1 MPGTPTLQE
10 ILTQRLKEVRIER
23 GLRQDDLARRM
34 GSYGF
39 NWSAATVAALETNR
53 RNLSLEETLILPY
66 VLHVDLAQLMDAPF
80 AEKVVINDRGAIR
93 LEALR
98 GAVLGLT
105 FQVPEEIS
113 RPLFS
118 LDRPAIDEDVVLAM
132 KETRSAD
139 QGVTALWIDSVRKQ
153 EAERKA
159 ARSLGISAAEVAAW
173 SLYLWGQS
181 LTEEREKRVAETEEV
196 ALSEQALRGHVTRSL
211 LKEIKAARE
220 AKDEIPEGWSRELPG
235 LDLPEEPLNERLRSI
250 SVEDFRKVLEEV
262 EEYAAEREK
271 REKKEEQS

>member
-1 MPGTPTLQE
+1 M
-10 ILTQRLKEVRIER
+10 R
-23 GLRQDDLARRM
+23 D
-34 GSYGF
+34 YGF

-53 RNLSLEETLILPY
+53 RNLSLEETLVLPY
-66 VLHVDLAQLMDAPF
+66 VLHVDLAQLMDFPF
-80 AEKVVINDRGAIR
+80 ADKVVINDRGAIR
-93 LEALR
+93 LQALR

-105 FQVPEEIS
+105 FQVPEDVS

-118 LDRPAIDEDVVLAM
+118 LTRPEIDEDITLAM

-159 ARSLGISAAEVAAW
+159 ARSLGISAAEVAAY

-181 LTEEREKRVAETEEV
+181 LTAEREKRVEETEEV
-196 ALSEQALRGHVTRSL
+196 ALSDQALRGHVTRGL
-211 LKEIKAARE
+211 LKEIKQARE
-220 AKDEIPEGWSRELPG
+220 TKEEMPEGWSREELPG
-235 LDLPEEPLNERLRSI
+235 IPLPPGLAGERLRSI
-250 SVEDFRKVLEEV
+250 SVEKFREVLEEV
-262 EEYAAEREK
+262 DEYAE